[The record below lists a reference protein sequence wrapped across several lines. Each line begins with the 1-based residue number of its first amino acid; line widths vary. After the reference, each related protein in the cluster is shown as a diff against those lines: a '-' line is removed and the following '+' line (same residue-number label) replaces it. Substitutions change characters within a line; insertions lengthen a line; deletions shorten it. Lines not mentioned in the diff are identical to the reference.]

1 MPLYSMN
8 IWKLVLRAIREG
20 EEEAMAHA
28 YNVTADTLS
37 LLSIPQRKTS
47 NSIFSIEKLEN

>member
-1 MPLYSMN
+1 MN